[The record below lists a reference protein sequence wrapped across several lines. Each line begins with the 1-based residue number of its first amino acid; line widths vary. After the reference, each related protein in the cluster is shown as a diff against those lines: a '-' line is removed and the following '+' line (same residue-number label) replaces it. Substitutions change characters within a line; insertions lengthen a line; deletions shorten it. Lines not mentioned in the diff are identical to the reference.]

1 MIFVN
6 SMSDLFHKEVPKEFI
21 ARVFDTMERAQW
33 HTFQVLTKR
42 SSLMRDYLRD
52 RYQKERG
59 PVHMW
64 FGVSVEDGTRR
75 SRIRHLQD
83 TPTGV
88 RFLSIEPLI
97 GPMGK
102 LDLEGIDWV
111 IVGGESGPGARPMR
125 AEWVRDIR
133 DQCEQ
138 NGVAF
143 FFKQWGGLRPK
154 SGGRDSMAANGAIF
168 RRRVDPLPKPRSNMV
183 ALSDYAGREQSYVK
197 HVFLERYL
205 EQLVHKTA
213 SAFPHVVYVDGFA
226 GPWQSAKESFEDT
239 SFGIALGALHRAKA
253 SWKARG
259 REVKMSALL
268 VEREG
273 YAYTKLAQI
282 PAKYPDVAVRTYEA
296 DFLAVLPTILRDVP
310 ADAFAFFLID
320 PKGWSIPLRSLGA
333 ILARPKSEVIFNFM
347 FDFINRAA
355 SIKGNFAVTAGL
367 NQLMPNG
374 NWREKLEAAQNAEE
388 RKAILIEGFRSNL
401 AHFGKYEYVAET
413 SVLRPVKDR
422 PLYFLFYATRHEKGI
437 EVFRDC
443 QSEALKEQSKT
454 RAATKV
460 KHKTEKTGQG
470 EIFEVAP

>member
-1 MIFVN
+1 
-6 SMSDLFHKEVPKEFI
+6 
-21 ARVFDTMERAQW
+21 
-33 HTFQVLTKR
+33 
-42 SSLMRDYLRD
+42 
-52 RYQKERG
+52 
-59 PVHMW
+59 
-64 FGVSVEDGTRR
+64 
-75 SRIRHLQD
+75 
-83 TPTGV
+83 
-88 RFLSIEPLI
+88 
-97 GPMGK
+97 
-102 LDLEGIDWV
+102 
-111 IVGGESGPGARPMR
+111 
-125 AEWVRDIR
+125 
-133 DQCEQ
+133 
-138 NGVAF
+138 
-143 FFKQWGGLRPK
+143 
-154 SGGRDSMAANGAIF
+154 
-168 RRRVDPLPKPRSNMV
+168 
-183 ALSDYAGREQSYVK
+183 
-197 HVFLERYL
+197 
-205 EQLVHKTA
+205 
-213 SAFPHVVYVDGFA
+213 
-226 GPWQSAKESFEDT
+226 
-239 SFGIALGALHRAKA
+239 
-253 SWKARG
+253 
-259 REVKMSALL
+259 MSALL

-470 EIFEVAP
+470 EIFESLHDMGPDDLTAFLTAERHAAEQNILKLTPGEPDCIRYEKLWPRVLSLNIVRKTDVNDIAGRLYREGKLKIPDWEQGKKVPQPAYRIQLPKG